1 MKSDVEL
8 HVFRASSATT
18 QNAALYLAAV
28 LVLKGKDLAEPFWY
42 KTLNTGQQLRQVNA
56 KTNGLYVILLTEM
69 SAHISQLTYKSRRC
83 FFLSIEWALLV
94 AIFLQYL
101 GSMWMLLTTLK
112 LLTVLLGLLES
123 TAAFADQFWELW
135 LWKWLSQIGK
145 IFSHFGQ

>member
-8 HVFRASSATT
+8 HVFHASSATT
-18 QNAALYLAAV
+18 QNAALYLAAE

-83 FFLSIEWALLV
+83 FFFPLNGLFWLQFFCSI
-94 AIFLQYL
+94 
-101 GSMWMLLTTLK
+101 
-112 LLTVLLGLLES
+112 
-123 TAAFADQFWELW
+123 
-135 LWKWLSQIGK
+135 
-145 IFSHFGQ
+145 